1 MRSNQRLASSVVA
14 KPFLLFGGQPEAC
27 VNDLGVDE
35 QVLPSQLK
43 PYRLYRQFDKVIFLN
58 NSLRPD
64 T

>member
-1 MRSNQRLASSVVA
+1 V
-14 KPFLLFGGQPEAC
+14 C

-43 PYRLYRQFDKVIFLN
+43 PNRLYRQFDKVIFLN

-64 T
+64 A